1 MSRYSS
7 RISLLVFLTI
17 LIERGQSIRCYQ
29 CRSDELP
36 DCGDPFLSS
45 RIPSAECDNFFTQTT
60 FTCFKTSANAAGQYI
75 TVRGCA
81 PFTSDVFP
89 GALQKGLAGSYWN
102 GFNVMSFCDFDNC
115 NSSHSLRSP
124 GRLTVLL
131 VTIAL
136 QFFRR

>member
-1 MSRYSS
+1 M
-7 RISLLVFLTI
+7 
-17 LIERGQSIRCYQ
+17 
-29 CRSDELP
+29 P

-60 FTCFKTSANAAGQYI
+60 FTCFKTSANGNVIVIVIFTLCDQNVAAAGQYI

-102 GFNVMSFCDFDNC
+102 VSQWESREGQNL
-115 NSSHSLRSP
+115 HP
-124 GRLTVLL
+124 
-131 VTIAL
+131 A
-136 QFFRR
+136 FRDST